1 MRGAT
6 LIELLVAMTLAGL
19 AIAGALTGF
28 SQLQRAWRDA
38 DIQGRLHERAQY
50 AMATLEPELQ
60 MAGYYGLGALPE
72 FSDTASLPAGATMCG
87 DPLLL
92 QLDRP
97 VEVHAAW
104 RLPCPAQG
112 RGALP
117 GNSVLIVRRVS
128 VEPSAGP
135 PGPLRVQ
142 GSVIPELRRIVWPG
156 FPALQPAAPPPGTE
170 WRDLFVR
177 IYYVSRGSDGDEA
190 TPALRVK
197 SLTAIAG
204 QPAFIDTEVMS
215 GVQEMQVQL
224 LPFETSAQSVR
235 VRLRV
240 QIDRADTRAGET
252 VPALTIQ
259 RRFSVR
265 NATAT

>member
-1 MRGAT
+1 MRGTT

-50 AMATLEPELQ
+50 AIATLEPELQ
-60 MAGYYGLGALPE
+60 MAGYYGLGPMPA
-72 FSDTASLPAGATMCG
+72 FSDIGALPAGATQCG
-87 DPLLL
+87 VPVLVR
-92 QLDRP
+92 LDLP
-97 VEVHAAW
+97 VEVHAGW
-104 RLPCPAQG
+104 RLSCPAQG
-112 RGALP
+112 RGAAP
-117 GNSVLIVRRVS
+117 GSDVLIVRRVS
-128 VEPSAGP
+128 VERSSGP
-135 PGPLRVQ
+135 AGPLRIQ
-142 GSVIPELRRIVWPG
+142 GSAFPGLRGILWPG
-156 FPALQPAAPPPGTE
+156 FPSGQPATPPPDTE

-177 IYYVSRGSDGDEA
+177 IYYVSRSSDGDEA

-215 GVQEMQVQL
+215 GVEQLQVEP
-224 LPFETSAQSVR
+224 LPLGTPAHSVR
-235 VRLRV
+235 VSLRV
-240 QIDRADTRAGET
+240 QVDRADSPPREP